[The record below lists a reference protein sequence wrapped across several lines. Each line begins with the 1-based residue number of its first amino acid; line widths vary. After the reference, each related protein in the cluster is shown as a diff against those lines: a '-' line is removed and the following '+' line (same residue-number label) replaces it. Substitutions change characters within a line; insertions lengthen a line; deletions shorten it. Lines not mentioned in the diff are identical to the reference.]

1 MPSVRP
7 DNLAQDSEQQ
17 QERGKPAGRGES
29 LLQLDRDHLQDSLT
43 GGRSPHAIASAGTRG
58 SGGPLPH
65 KDRIQSSFG
74 AFDVSGIQSFT
85 GPRPS
90 AANDALGSNGYATNN
105 RVAFAGSPDLHT
117 AAHEAAHVVQQQGGL
132 SLKSNMGEVGDAHEQ
147 HADAVADAVVRGESA
162 EPLLA
167 EYGTPEAGSGGAGSD
182 LQLDARGQRLA
193 ALGLDG
199 VDGDH
204 LLGTEGD
211 EASVSWADVAR
222 PAATLEGIALM
233 SESAINRYP
242 DAPGGPQARPI
253 LQKAFGSNWFF
264 AKDVLVQGKWPAAV
278 QKAIPAEVRQD
289 KRRGKFPIND
299 AATREKL
306 MWKLLALREWET
318 NAILDALR
326 ENYKTRPAARGLADK
341 EVLKGGSAGSTSL
354 TSDIDVNLKGRF
366 NMEAVADFNAF
377 FRARGWAHEAGIV
390 YDVNVYCVD
399 NMHGF
404 EVDKKDKTM
413 TIEQEPN
420 VPAGLDTDEVDARNQ
435 DIAAYVKLIR
445 FMTHS
450 GDYRGNARWQA
461 YRASLGCGEDVDV
474 VDRPAKLNGNLLVAE
489 ARYDMWREA
498 LVKMKAKLRQDGVAA
513 EDTLRTLTSAQ
524 DAQHKTDD
532 ALDMQASNRLYEEKI
547 ETLKDLRATLEELA
561 ADETAD
567 EAVIS
572 ATAIQLRQAILE
584 AGMFANE
591 AMVTRGAS
599 NFVVYGTQVAGDV
612 GADKIEMTEQQFY
625 QAFTEQLADTIKE
638 FGHYK
643 TLGAGLLKGGKYLMR
658 MTLAADQLSGVTE
671 AQIPFMAQLR
681 SLGDYAMAAK
691 GMEDPS
697 QEDKQSALGK
707 VVNSQV
713 GSQIDNDLN
722 NVNGFIDNV
731 VMPFGTGVTNAYQFA
746 KSQER
751 SGSLEARGG
760 QIKQGQVKG
769 AGQDAA
775 LEKLRTLLP

>member
-1 MPSVRP
+1 MPSVLP
-7 DNLAQDSEQQ
+7 DSLAQDAEQEQ
-17 QERGKPAGRGES
+17 GHVKPTGRGES
-29 LLQLDRDHLQDSLT
+29 LLQLDRDHLRDSLT
-43 GGRSPHAIASAGTRG
+43 GGRSPHAVASAGTSG

-85 GPRPS
+85 GPKPS

-105 RVAFAGSPDLHT
+105 RVAFAGTPDLHT
-117 AAHEAAHVVQQQGGL
+117 TAHEAAHVVQQQGGL

-167 EYGTPEAGSGGAGSD
+167 EYGAPGGGSGGAGSG

-204 LLGTEGD
+204 LLGTEG
-211 EASVSWADVAR
+211 EEESVSWADVAR

-233 SESAINRYP
+233 SDSAISRYP

-278 QKAIPAEVRQD
+278 QRAIPTEVREDQS
-289 KRRGKFPIND
+289 RGKFPIND

-318 NAILDALR
+318 NSILDALR
-326 ENYKTRPAARGLADK
+326 ERYKALPAARGLSDK
-341 EVLKGGSAGSTSL
+341 DVLKGGSAGSTSL

-366 NMEAVADFNAF
+366 NMEAVADFNTF
-377 FRARGWAHEAGIV
+377 FRERGWAHEAGIV

-404 EVDKKDKTM
+404 KVDDDKTM
-413 TIEQEPN
+413 SIGQEPN
-420 VPAGLDTDEVDARNQ
+420 VPAGLDTDEIDGRNQ

-489 ARYDMWREA
+489 ARYDTWREA
-498 LVKMKAKLRQDGVAA
+498 LIRMKAKLREDGVAA

-547 ETLKDLRATLEELA
+547 EKLKELRATLEELA
-561 ADETAD
+561 ADESAD

-572 ATAIQLRQAILE
+572 ATAIELRQVILE

-612 GADKIEMTEQQFY
+612 GAEQIEMTEQQFY

-638 FGHYK
+638 FGHYD

-658 MTLAADQLSGVTE
+658 MTLAADQLSGVTQG
-671 AQIPFMAQLR
+671 AIPFMAQLR

-691 GMEDPS
+691 GMDDPS
-697 QEDKQSALGK
+697 QEDKQTALGT
-707 VVNSQV
+707 VVNRLV
-713 GSQIDNDLN
+713 GTQIDDLED
-722 NVNGFIDNV
+722 VNGFIDKV
-731 VMPFGTGVTNAYQFA
+731 VMPFGTGVTNAYQLA
-746 KSQER
+746 KAREE
-751 SGSLEARGG
+751 SGSVAARGG
-760 QIKQGQVKG
+760 EIKQGQVKG

-775 LEKLRTLLP
+775 LEDLQGFI